1 VKGRGAILLLLPI
14 IIGVGL
20 SLIFN
25 SGLLPNPIVY
35 LRADVGTLLVLAGCS
50 LALLG
55 LIGFVAW
62 TRGRQRAE
70 RAARVWLADDRRHFV
85 RRLDHELKNPLTA
98 IRAGLANVAAAD
110 QTEARREA
118 LRSVDAQVLR
128 ISRLSADL
136 RKLAELET
144 RAIEMAPVD
153 LAEIIQHVVA
163 LARERPEA
171 DERRLT
177 LTLPQAPWPLAS
189 VQGDRDLLFLALYNL
204 LDNALKFT
212 RPGDTI
218 EVRAYEDDAQVAI
231 EVADTGPGIPA
242 AELPH
247 VWEEL
252 YRGEGAH
259 GTAGSG
265 LGLPLVRA
273 ILNQHRGRIVMRSLV
288 DHGTVITLR
297 LPMG

>member
-1 VKGRGAILLLLPI
+1 MKSRSLIVVCLPI
-14 IIGVGL
+14 IVGVGL
-20 SLIFN
+20 SLILN
-25 SGLLPNPIVY
+25 SGWLPNPIVY
-35 LRADVGTLLVLAGCS
+35 LRADVGTLCVLIGCGVA
-50 LALLG
+50 LALL
-55 LIGFVAW
+55 LSLFARW
-62 TRGRQRAE
+62 RGEQRAE
-70 RAARVWLADDRRHFV
+70 RKAQVWLADDRRQFV

-110 QTEARREA
+110 QPEAQHEA

-144 RAIEMAPVD
+144 RAIEMTPVD
-153 LAEIIQHVVA
+153 LAEIIQHVVT

-171 DERRLT
+171 AERHLT
-177 LTLPQAPWPLAS
+177 LTLPQAPWPLPTI
-189 VQGDRDLLFLALYNL
+189 QGDRDLLFLALYNL

-212 RPGDTI
+212 RSGDTI
-218 EVRAYEDDAQVAI
+218 EVRAYEDDVQVVI
-231 EVADTGPGIPA
+231 EVADTGTGIPA
-242 AELPH
+242 DELPH

-252 YRGEGAH
+252 YRGQGAH

-273 ILNQHRGRIVMRSLV
+273 ILNQHRGRTVMRSLV
-288 DHGTVITLR
+288 NQGTVITLR
-297 LPMG
+297 FPTG